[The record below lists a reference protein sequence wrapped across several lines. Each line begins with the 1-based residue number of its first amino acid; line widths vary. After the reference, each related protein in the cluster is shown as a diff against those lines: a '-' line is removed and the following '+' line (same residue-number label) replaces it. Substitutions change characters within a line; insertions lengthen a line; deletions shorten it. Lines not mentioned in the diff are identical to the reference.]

1 MANSI
6 VAAVHQTVY
15 PVLAPVFGTIG
26 VFLTGSNTSSNALF
40 GNLQK
45 LTAQGMGL
53 SDVLMASA
61 GNAGSPAGK
70 MISPQSI
77 VIAASAVGLLGREG
91 AIMRQTIKYTVPYL
105 LVLGLMVWGYAFL
118 FPQLVP

>member
-1 MANSI
+1 
-6 VAAVHQTVY
+6 
-15 PVLAPVFGTIG
+15 

-53 SDVLMASA
+53 SEYLMAAGGSA
-61 GNAGSPAGK
+61 GSTAGK

-77 VIAASAVGLLGREG
+77 VIAATAVGLLGSEG
-91 AIMRQTIKYTVPYL
+91 KIMRQTIKYTVPYVL
-105 LVLGLMVWGYAFL
+105 LLGAMVWLYAFV
-118 FPQLVP
+118 FPHLVP

>member
-1 MANSI
+1 VSMVSA
-6 VAAVHQTVY
+6 HVY
-15 PVLAPVFGTIG
+15 PLLAPLFGTVG
-26 VFLTGSNTSSNALF
+26 VFLTGSNTSANALF

-61 GNAGSPAGK
+61 GSAGASAGT

-77 VIAASAVGLLGREG
+77 VIAATAVGLLGHEG
-91 AIMRQTIKYTVPYL
+91 RIMRQTIKYTVPYVVL
-105 LVLGLMVWGYAFL
+105 LAVMTWLFAFVV
-118 FPQLVP
+118 PQWVP